1 MKIDLNDLLYLIF
14 GILSAYFTFKL
25 NSKKSDR
32 DYIIEQNKRLNA
44 ENKKMFHEL
53 NELREEKDKNDEAK

>member
-25 NSKKSDR
+25 NNKKSDR

-44 ENKKMFHEL
+44 ENKKLLHEL

>member
-44 ENKKMFHEL
+44 ENKKMLHEL

>member
-44 ENKKMFHEL
+44 ENKELLHEL
-53 NELREEKDKNDEAK
+53 NELREDKDKNDEAK